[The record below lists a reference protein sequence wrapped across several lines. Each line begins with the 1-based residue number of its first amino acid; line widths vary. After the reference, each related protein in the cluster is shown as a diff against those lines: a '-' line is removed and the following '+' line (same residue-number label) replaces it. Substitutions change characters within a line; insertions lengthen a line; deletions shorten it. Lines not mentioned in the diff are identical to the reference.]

1 MSLKVPKAQNVQLF
15 KEGYKHLQG
24 LEDAVLRNIQ
34 AVAELSDLVRTS
46 FGPNGRNKL
55 VINHL
60 GKLFVTSDAATIIR
74 EIEVV
79 HPAAK
84 LLVMAS
90 QAQEAEMGDSTNTVM
105 ILAGE
110 MLKKAEQLLI
120 MGLHPSEIMK
130 GYELASAKALAEL
143 ETLSTSSLPTPPT
156 KATLATALKPAI
168 ASKQYGYEDQLANL
182 VAEAALTVMPPN
194 PKNFNVDNVR
204 VVKIMGGNLAGSKVV
219 RGMVFGKEPEGIIK
233 KVKKAKVAVYTC
245 GIDISQTE
253 TKGTVL
259 IKNADEMLNFTRGEE
274 QHLEKIFKEIADSGV
289 KVIIAGSTVG
299 ELALHYLNRMNIA
312 VLKVLSKFDLRRL
325 CRVVNATPLARL
337 GAPTPEEAG
346 FVDVFETTEIGGDR
360 VTVLRQVVEGDPDF
374 DASEQD
380 ARSEKTRT
388 ATIVLRGAT
397 QNRLDDLERAI
408 DDGVNVI
415 KALLKDPRLVPGAGA
430 TELEL
435 AKRVEVYGSG
445 LKGLSQHAVRR
456 WAQALEVVPRT
467 LAENALGGGEG
478 NEVVSRLWAKHEG
491 PGGEAWGVDVEAE
504 TDGTLLATENEI
516 LDSLAAKQ
524 WAIKLATEAAT
535 SVLSVDSIIMS
546 RPAGGPKIPQ
556 QSGNW
561 DED

>member
-1 MSLKVPKAQNVQLF
+1 MSLKVPKAQNIQLF
-15 KEGYKHLQG
+15 KDGYKHLSG

-60 GKLFVTSDAATIIR
+60 GRLFVTSDAATIIR

-90 QAQEAEMGDSTNTVM
+90 QAQEAEMGDATNSVL

-110 MLKKAEQLLI
+110 MLKKAENLLI
-120 MGLHPSEIMK
+120 MGLHPSEIIK
-130 GYELASAKALAEL
+130 GYELASVKALSEL
-143 ETLSTSSLPTPPT
+143 ESLSTSSLPSPLT
-156 KATLATALKPAI
+156 KASLAAALKPAI
-168 ASKQYGYEDQLANL
+168 ASKQYGYEDQLAGL
-182 VAEAALTVMPPN
+182 VAEASLAVMPPN

-204 VVKIMGGNLAGSKVV
+204 VVKIMGGNLSGSTVV
-219 RGMVFGKEPEGIIK
+219 RGMVFGREPEGIVK
-233 KVKKAKVAVYTC
+233 KAKKAKVAVFTTAL
-245 GIDISQTE
+245 DIAQTE

-259 IKNADEMLNFTRGEE
+259 LKNAEEMLNFTRGEE
-274 QHLEKIFKEIADSGV
+274 KQLEKMFEEIADSGV
-289 KVIIAGSTVG
+289 KVIIAGSAVG
-299 ELALHYLNRMNIA
+299 ELAMHYLNRLGIA

-325 CRVVNATPLARL
+325 CRVVNATPLARV
-337 GAPTPEEAG
+337 GAPTAEEAG
-346 FVDVFETTEIGGDR
+346 FVDVFETIEIGGDR
-360 VTVLRQVVEGDPDF
+360 VTVLRQLVEGDAEYDP
-374 DASEQD
+374 AGG
-380 ARSEKTRT
+380 SEKTRT

-397 QNRLDDLERAI
+397 QNRLDDLERAV

-415 KALLKDPRLVPGAGA
+415 KALIKDPRLVPGAGA

-435 AKRVEVYGSG
+435 AKRVEAYGNG
-445 LKGLSQHAVRR
+445 LKGLSQHAVKR

-467 LAENALGGGEG
+467 LAENALGGAEG
-478 NEVVSRLWAKHEG
+478 NEVVSRLYAKHEG
-491 PGGEAWGVDVEAE
+491 PEGAVWGVDVEAE
-504 TDGTLLATENEI
+504 KDGTLSATEHQI

-535 SVLSVDSIIMS
+535 SVLSVDAIIMS

-556 QSGNW
+556 QAGNW